1 MLDPKSLDEMARKL
15 AQNLPPG
22 LRDFQQEVERNM
34 RAGLQGMFSRLD
46 LVTREEFDA
55 QAKVLARTR
64 AHLETLEMRVAALEA
79 APIAAAEAPAGKKTK
94 TAVPP
99 PPEPT
104 SD

>member
-79 APIAAAEAPAGKKTK
+79 AAVATAEKAAGTKAK
-94 TAVPP
+94 TATPP

>member
-22 LRDFQQEVERNM
+22 LREFQQEMERNM
-34 RAGLQGMFSRLD
+34 RATLQGMFSRLD

-79 APIAAAEAPAGKKTK
+79 AAGAQVTPS
-94 TAVPP
+94 TG
-99 PPEPT
+99 
-104 SD
+104 DGD

>member
-22 LRDFQQEVERNM
+22 LRDFQQEMERNM
-34 RAGLQGMFSRLD
+34 RASLQGVFSRLD

-64 AHLETLEMRVAALEA
+64 AHLETLELRIAALEA
-79 APIAAAEAPAGKKTK
+79 SATASQPTTIA
-94 TAVPP
+94 PP
-99 PPEPT
+99 PPDMPLP
-104 SD
+104 SGD

>member
-22 LRDFQQEVERNM
+22 LREFQQEMERNM
-34 RAGLQGMFSRLD
+34 RATMQGMFSRLD

-55 QAKVLARTR
+55 QTKVLARTR
-64 AHLETLEMRVAALEA
+64 AHLEMLESRIAALEA
-79 APIAAAEAPAGKKTK
+79 AGVAVTEAAP
-94 TAVPP
+94 
-99 PPEPT
+99 PT

>member
-22 LRDFQQEVERNM
+22 LRDFQQEMERNM
-34 RAGLQGMFSRLD
+34 RASLQGVFSRLD

-64 AHLETLEMRVAALEA
+64 AHLETLELRVAALEA
-79 APIAAAEAPAGKKTK
+79 GADPTQPAT
-94 TAVPP
+94 TAPP
-99 PPEPT
+99 PDMPLA
-104 SD
+104 SKD